1 MWRWIVAVI
10 VVIIC
15 LAILGCVIGCCLCRR
30 QREKYTVANAFQ
42 LPVANV
48 AKPYDFGNDDE
59 DEEELYDEESGTT
72 TASGCNSALNNMT
85 INRYQTPTYGDAQES
100 AAISSQA
107 SILEEARRRNSEASQ
122 TVATVPAVVLSVEDR
137 EKYYAN
143 RRQNSIGGRTVQTI
157 ETVEAV
163 PEPVQVQATAFLSVE
178 DREKCASWA
187 ATQQDSNRT
196 LDQK

>member
-1 MWRWIVAVI
+1 M
-10 VVIIC
+10 
-15 LAILGCVIGCCLCRR
+15 
-30 QREKYTVANAFQ
+30 
-42 LPVANV
+42 
-48 AKPYDFGNDDE
+48 
-59 DEEELYDEESGTT
+59 
-72 TASGCNSALNNMT
+72 NNMT
-85 INRYQTPTYGDAQES
+85 IGQYQTPTHGDAQES

-163 PEPVQVQATAFLSVE
+163 PEPVQVQATAVLSVE

-187 ATQQDSNRT
+187 ATQDSNRT